1 MTAAAVGSEVWILD
15 LVITGPQPGDDWA
28 WRSTHATKQG
38 AEATLLDRLHDQGVN
53 MAEDVDEIAS
63 TTREDGSIAGDYVNY
78 AEQVRKVGYSVQ
90 RDEVAP

>member
-1 MTAAAVGSEVWILD
+1 MTAAPVGSEVWILD
-15 LVITGPQPGDDWA
+15 MSITGPGKDDWWA

-38 AEATLLDRLHDQGVN
+38 AEATLLDRLHDQGVD

-63 TTREDGSIAGDYVNY
+63 HEYEDGSIASDFVNY
-78 AEQVRKVGYSVQ
+78 GEQVRKVGYRVA